1 MTGIFILYY
10 TVLLEFLDL
19 LVYNTCN
26 QVHLYILVMQYF

>member
-1 MTGIFILYY
+1 MTGIFILYD

-19 LVYNTCN
+19 PVYNTCN